1 MILQDNRYS
10 IRIMKKSSLLFSLMA
25 MGLTAV
31 HAAPVYTI
39 TLTSGERYT
48 DCTINYKSTDST
60 KFTGKDKSGKV
71 VTKKVAQNTIINMR
85 EVVVEAAAE
94 DAAPAPAAE
103 TQPATESKQEEKP
116 VAEETATTAADATE
130 AAGASEPEPIVD
142 GNITQ
147 REGEE
152 KAADATVRLRTKLA
166 SIDTE
171 LAKISKPSRA
181 LLSQTASVKT
191 RVTRQLADMDKRAL
205 EIAKLQ
211 DSFNK
216 AGAAD
221 FVFSK
226 VSADER
232 ESYMRDGAAAYKA
245 MRIDMKEKKGRRK
258 VGGLDKFEIMRERYQ
273 GIPEYKSAHDWYIKT
288 LYDLQKKWT
297 RMYDKEASARKRLGE
312 DKRRSMEKLDERQYN
327 ELAQKLQEDG
337 DDIASVWFVPQTRNM
352 KMLAICV
359 NKVKDAIRRNER
371 EPLDAAVGTVPSLIQ
386 QFWADMDNVRMQMIQ
401 GNLEGAEKHIGEIA
415 SYNLIMRLKT
425 QLLPNEY
432 RTPIRE
438 QYRETQQEITKRIRE
453 YRRLKASLE
462 RSIAAL
468 DRITASSEAQIDS
481 ALQAVQKELDADV
494 GENTM
499 EVEAEQPEQTET
511 PAAPAEQTVAQ

>member
-1 MILQDNRYS
+1 
-10 IRIMKKSSLLFSLMA
+10 MKKSFLLFSLMA
-25 MGLTAV
+25 MGISAV
-31 HAAPVYTI
+31 QAAPVYTI
-39 TLTSGERYT
+39 TLTSGERFT
-48 DCTINYKSTDST
+48 DCTINYKSTNST
-60 KFTGKDKSGKV
+60 KFTGKDKSGKI

-85 EVVVEAAAE
+85 EVVVEAPAE
-94 DAAPAPAAE
+94 EVVPAPDAKTE
-103 TQPATESKQEEKP
+103 PATEAKPEEKP
-116 VAEETATTAADATE
+116 ATEEAAATPATE
-130 AAGASEPEPIVD
+130 AASTAEPEPIAD
-142 GNITQ
+142 GNIAQ

-152 KAADATVRLRTKLA
+152 KAADATLRLRTKLA

-181 LLSQTASVKT
+181 LISQTSSVKN

-205 EIAKLQ
+205 EIAQLQ

-221 FVFSK
+221 FTFSK

-232 ESYMRDGAAAYKA
+232 ESYARDGEAAYKA

-288 LYDLQKKWT
+288 LRDLQKKWT
-297 RMYDKEASARKRLGE
+297 RMYDKEAAARKRLGE
-312 DKRRSMEKLDERQYN
+312 DKRRSMDKLDERQYN

-337 DDIASVWFVPQTRNM
+337 DDIATVWFVPQSRNM
-352 KMLAICV
+352 KMLSICV

-371 EPLDAAVGTVPSLIQ
+371 EPLDEAVGTVPSLLQ
-386 QFWADMDNVRMQMIQ
+386 QFWADMDNVRMMMIQ

-415 SYNLIMRLKT
+415 SYNLLMRLKT

-432 RTPIRE
+432 RTPVRE

-453 YRRLKASLE
+453 YKRLKASLE

-468 DRITASSEAQIDS
+468 DRVTSSAEAQIDS
-481 ALQAVQKELDADV
+481 TLQAVQKELDADV

-499 EVEAEQPEQTET
+499 EVEAEQPAQAET